1 LKTKSMADKHILKLI
16 IIAITVIVQGCS
28 IFGKSEFDCKG
39 GVDGVRC
46 LSARQVYQATESS
59 DYVKTKDESEG
70 EHEKTWFFGL
80 FNKSQRSNN
89 KDQVITN
96 GNRQDSQVSVPR
108 IDQPVPIRTQAKVM
122 RIWMSPWEDD
132 DGDLHADGFMYTEIE
147 SRRWNLGDRF
157 KSPGSAISPLSVAT
171 PSKTI
176 K

>member
-1 LKTKSMADKHILKLI
+1 ML
-16 IIAITVIVQGCS
+16 
-28 IFGKSEFDCKG
+28 GKSDFDCKG

-59 DYVKTKDESEG
+59 DYVKTKEETEEDDNG
-70 EHEKTWFFGL
+70 
-80 FNKSQRSNN
+80 NKGQT
-89 KDQVITN
+89 ITN
-96 GNRQDSQVSVPR
+96 GTRRDSQVAVPS
-108 IDQPVPIRTQAKVM
+108 IEQPVPIRTQAKVM
-122 RIWMSPWEDD
+122 RIWMAPWEDD

-171 PSKTI
+171 PSKQT

>member
-1 LKTKSMADKHILKLI
+1 LKTKSMADKHIFVVMV
-16 IIAITVIVQGCS
+16 IAIAGILQGCS
-28 IFGKSEFDCKG
+28 FMGIGKSDFDCKG

-59 DYVKTKDESEG
+59 DYVKTKDDSKEDKNDSKG
-70 EHEKTWFFGL
+70 
-80 FNKSQRSNN
+80 QPINN
-89 KDQVITN
+89 EN
-96 GNRQDSQVSVPR
+96 PRNSQVAVPR

-122 RIWMSPWEDD
+122 RIWMAPWEDD

-171 PSKTI
+171 PSKSA